1 MKRLFSGISA
11 GILISIGG
19 SVFLA
24 SDNKYVGA
32 MFFCVALIC
41 ICAKSYFLFT
51 GKVGYLFEDHSKAQI
66 GDVLLA
72 LLGNAIGTIACGYVL
87 RFALP
92 NVADAALTACTARLE
107 QTFLIALVRGVFCG
121 ILMYLAVSIYKEKGT
136 YLSILFCVPAFI
148 LAGFEHSIADMFY
161 FAASGIVSLRAL
173 GFIWTVILG
182 NALGGMLLPAL
193 NRIGKSEEKN
203 D

>member
-19 SVFLA
+19 STFLA

-51 GKVGYLFEDHSKAQI
+51 GKVGYLFADHSKQQI

-87 RFALP
+87 GFALP
-92 NVADAALTACTARLE
+92 NVADAAITACTAKLE
-107 QTFLIALVRGVFCG
+107 QTILTAFVRGVFCG
-121 ILMYLAVSIYKEKGT
+121 ILMYLAVSIYKEKGS
-136 YLSILFCVPAFI
+136 YISVLFCVPAFI

-161 FAASGIVSLRAL
+161 FAASGIVSLRAT
-173 GFIWTVILG
+173 GFIWIVILG
-182 NALGGMLLPAL
+182 NALGGMLLPVL
-193 NRIGKSEEKN
+193 GRIGKSEDKK
-203 D
+203 

>member
-19 SVFLA
+19 STFLA

-51 GKVGYLFEDHSKAQI
+51 GKVGYLFEDHSKQQF
-66 GDVLLA
+66 GDVLMA

-87 RFALP
+87 GFALP
-92 NVADAALTACTARLE
+92 NVADAALAACTAKLE
-107 QTFLIALVRGVFCG
+107 QTILMAFVRGVFCG
-121 ILMYLAVSIYKEKGT
+121 ILMYLAVSIYKEKGS
-136 YLSILFCVPAFI
+136 YISVLFCVPAFI

-161 FAASGIVSLRAL
+161 FAASGIVSLRAT
-173 GFIWTVILG
+173 GFIWIVILG
-182 NALGGMLLPAL
+182 NALGGMLLPML
-193 NRIGKSEEKN
+193 GRIGKSEDKK
-203 D
+203 

>member
-51 GKVGYLFEDHSKAQI
+51 GKVGYLFEDHSKSQI

-92 NVADAALTACTARLE
+92 NVAGAALAACTARLE
-107 QTFLIALVRGVFCG
+107 QTLLMAFVRGVFCG
-121 ILMYLAVSIYKEKGT
+121 ILMYLAVSIYKEKGS
-136 YLSILFCVPAFI
+136 YISVLFCVPAFI

-161 FAASGIVSLRAL
+161 FSASGIVSFRAL
-173 GFIWTVILG
+173 GFIWIVILG
-182 NALGGMLLPAL
+182 NALGGMLLPML
-193 NRIGKSEEKN
+193 SRIGKSEEKK
-203 D
+203 

>member
-51 GKVGYLFEDHSKAQI
+51 GKVGYLFEDYSKAQI

-92 NVADAALTACTARLE
+92 NVADAALAACTARLE

>member
-51 GKVGYLFEDHSKAQI
+51 GKVGYLFEDHSKSQI

-92 NVADAALTACTARLE
+92 NVADAALAACTARLE
-107 QTFLIALVRGVFCG
+107 LTFLTAFVRSVFCG
-121 ILMYLAVSIYKEKGT
+121 ILMYLAVSIYKEKGS
-136 YLSILFCVPAFI
+136 YISVLFCVPAFI

-161 FAASGIVSLRAL
+161 FAASGIVSLRAT
-173 GFIWTVILG
+173 GFIWIVILG
-182 NALGGMLLPAL
+182 NALGGMLLPML
-193 NRIGKSEEKN
+193 SRIGKSEEKK
-203 D
+203 

>member
-19 SVFLA
+19 STFLA

-51 GKVGYLFEDHSKAQI
+51 GKVGYLFEDHSKQQI

-87 RFALP
+87 GFALP
-92 NVADAALTACTARLE
+92 NVADAALTACTAKLE
-107 QTFLIALVRGVFCG
+107 QTILMAFVRGVFCG
-121 ILMYLAVSIYKEKGT
+121 ILMYLAVSIYKEKGS
-136 YLSILFCVPAFI
+136 YISVLFCVPAFI

-161 FAASGIVSLRAL
+161 FAASGIVSLRAT
-173 GFIWTVILG
+173 GFIWIVILG
-182 NALGGMLLPAL
+182 NALGGMLLPVL
-193 NRIGKSEEKN
+193 GRIGKSEDKK
-203 D
+203 

>member
-19 SVFLA
+19 STFLA

-51 GKVGYLFEDHSKAQI
+51 GKVGYLFEDHSKQQI

-87 RFALP
+87 GFALP
-92 NVADAALTACTARLE
+92 NVADAALTACTAKLE
-107 QTFLIALVRGVFCG
+107 QTILMAFVRGVFCG
-121 ILMYLAVSIYKEKGT
+121 ILMYLAVSIYKEKGS
-136 YLSILFCVPAFI
+136 YISVLFCVPAFI

-161 FAASGIVSLRAL
+161 FAASGIVSLRAT
-173 GFIWTVILG
+173 GFIWIVILG
-182 NALGGMLLPAL
+182 NALGGMLLPVL
-193 NRIGKSEEKN
+193 GRIGKSEEKK
-203 D
+203 

>member
-51 GKVGYLFEDHSKAQI
+51 GKVGYLFEDHSKSQI

-92 NVADAALTACTARLE
+92 NVADAALAACVAKLE
-107 QTFLIALVRGVFCG
+107 QTLLMALVRGVFCG
-121 ILMYLAVSIYKEKGT
+121 ILMYLAVSIYKEKGS
-136 YLSILFCVPAFI
+136 YISVLFCVPAFI

-161 FAASGIVSLRAL
+161 FSASGIVSLRAL
-173 GFIWTVILG
+173 GFIWIVILG
-182 NALGGMLLPAL
+182 NALGGMLLPVL
-193 NRIGKSEEKN
+193 GRIGKSEEKN

>member
-19 SVFLA
+19 STFLA

-51 GKVGYLFEDHSKAQI
+51 GKVGYLFEDHSKQQI

-87 RFALP
+87 GFALP
-92 NVADAALTACTARLE
+92 NVADAALAACTAKLE
-107 QTFLIALVRGVFCG
+107 QTILTAFVRGVFCG
-121 ILMYLAVSIYKEKGT
+121 ILMYLAVSIYKEKGS
-136 YLSILFCVPAFI
+136 YISVLFCVPAFI

-161 FAASGIVSLRAL
+161 FAASGIVSLRAT
-173 GFIWTVILG
+173 GFIWIVILG
-182 NALGGMLLPAL
+182 NALGGMLLPML
-193 NRIGKSEEKN
+193 SRIGKSEEKK
-203 D
+203 